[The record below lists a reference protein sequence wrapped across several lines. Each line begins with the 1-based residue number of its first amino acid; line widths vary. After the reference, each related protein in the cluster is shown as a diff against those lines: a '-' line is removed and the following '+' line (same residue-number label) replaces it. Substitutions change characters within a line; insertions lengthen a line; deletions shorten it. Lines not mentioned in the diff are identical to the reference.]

1 MPFEKN
7 NTYGVQT
14 KRGKN
19 KSSELLKE
27 QLHKIA
33 NTVVNELDLGRLT
46 NNQRIQLPSDFI
58 LLLHLSLVLLLMII
72 FPYSKLLHAPGL
84 FFSPTRNQTDTARD
98 QRHISDWAKS
108 LESNK

>member
-7 NTYGVQT
+7 NTYGEKT

-46 NNQRIQLPSDFI
+46 NNQRIQLI
-58 LLLHLSLVLLLMII
+58 KAVLPYLISKQKTIEDLQQEQPLFQIEII
-72 FPYSKLLHAPGL
+72 DRLGKNKNK
-84 FFSPTRNQTDTARD
+84 TTNQD
-98 QRHISDWAKS
+98 
-108 LESNK
+108 NKELKRL

>member
-1 MPFEKN
+1 MGFEKN
-7 NTYGVQT
+7 NTYGEKT

-46 NNQRIQLPSDFI
+46 NNQRIQLIKAVLPYLISKQKNIEDLQQEQPLFQI
-58 LLLHLSLVLLLMII
+58 EITDSLS
-72 FPYSKLLHAPGL
+72 K
-84 FFSPTRNQTDTARD
+84 
-98 QRHISDWAKS
+98 K
-108 LESNK
+108 

>member
-7 NTYGVQT
+7 NTYGEQT

-33 NTVVNELDLGRLT
+33 NTVVNELDLGRL
-46 NNQRIQLPSDFI
+46 NNA
-58 LLLHLSLVLLLMII
+58 II
-72 FPYSKLLHAPGL
+72 TQWNA
-84 FFSPTRNQTDTARD
+84 
-98 QRHISDWAKS
+98 
-108 LESNK
+108 

>member
-7 NTYGVQT
+7 NTYGEQT

-46 NNQRIQLPSDFI
+46 NNQRIQLI
-58 LLLHLSLVLLLMII
+58 KAVLPYLISKQKNIEDLQQEQPLFQIEII
-72 FPYSKLLHAPGL
+72 DRLGKNKNK
-84 FFSPTRNQTDTARD
+84 TTNQD
-98 QRHISDWAKS
+98 
-108 LESNK
+108 NKELKRL

>member
-1 MPFEKN
+1 MGFEKN
-7 NTYGVQT
+7 NTYGEKT

-46 NNQRIQLPSDFI
+46 NNQRIQLIKAVLPYLISKQKNIEDLQQEQPLFQI
-58 LLLHLSLVLLLMII
+58 EITDSLS
-72 FPYSKLLHAPGL
+72 K
-84 FFSPTRNQTDTARD
+84 N
-98 QRHISDWAKS
+98 
-108 LESNK
+108 

>member
-1 MPFEKN
+1 MGFEKN
-7 NTYGVQT
+7 NTYGEQT

-46 NNQRIQLPSDFI
+46 NNQRIQLIKAVLPYLISKQKNIEDLQQEQPLFQI
-58 LLLHLSLVLLLMII
+58 EIIDSLSKTK
-72 FPYSKLLHAPGL
+72 FCKLGGYEK
-84 FFSPTRNQTDTARD
+84 N
-98 QRHISDWAKS
+98 
-108 LESNK
+108 

>member
-7 NTYGVQT
+7 NTYGEKT

-46 NNQRIQLPSDFI
+46 NNQRIQLIKAVLPYLISKQKNIEDLQQEQPLFQI
-58 LLLHLSLVLLLMII
+58 EIIGSLS
-72 FPYSKLLHAPGL
+72 K
-84 FFSPTRNQTDTARD
+84 N
-98 QRHISDWAKS
+98 
-108 LESNK
+108 